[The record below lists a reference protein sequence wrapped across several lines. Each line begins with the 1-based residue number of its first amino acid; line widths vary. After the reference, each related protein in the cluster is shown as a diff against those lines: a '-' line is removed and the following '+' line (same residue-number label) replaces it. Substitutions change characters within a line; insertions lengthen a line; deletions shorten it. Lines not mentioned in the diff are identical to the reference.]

1 MPHYNL
7 TILTSK
13 TTNPSLIQKLK
24 ERYKVLLVDKKVN
37 IEIGLKPKM
46 GILLFLT
53 KIKRMWKFQQIFY
66 WLWIRVSTPHTSS
79 S

>member
-24 ERYKVLLVDKKVN
+24 ERYKVLLVDKKRQYRNRIKTEDGYIIILNQDKKNV
-37 IEIGLKPKM
+37 EVSTD
-46 GILLFLT
+46 ILLA
-53 KIKRMWKFQQIFY
+53 MD
-66 WLWIRVSTPHTSS
+66 
-79 S
+79 

>member
-24 ERYKVLLVDKKVN
+24 ERYKVLLVDKKRDYRNRIRTEDGYIIILHQDKKNMEVSTD
-37 IEIGLKPKM
+37 
-46 GILLFLT
+46 ILLA
-53 KIKRMWKFQQIFY
+53 MD
-66 WLWIRVSTPHTSS
+66 
-79 S
+79 

>member
-24 ERYKVLLVDKKVN
+24 ERYKVLLVDKKRHYRNRIKTEDGYIIILHQDKKNV
-37 IEIGLKPKM
+37 EVSTD
-46 GILLFLT
+46 ILLT
-53 KIKRMWKFQQIFY
+53 MD
-66 WLWIRVSTPHTSS
+66 
-79 S
+79 

>member
-24 ERYKVLLVDKKVN
+24 ERYKVLLVDKRSQYRNRIKTEDGYIIILHQDKKN
-37 IEIGLKPKM
+37 MEISTD
-46 GILLFLT
+46 ILLA
-53 KIKRMWKFQQIFY
+53 MD
-66 WLWIRVSTPHTSS
+66 
-79 S
+79 